1 MNRAPLSFAA
11 TSLLLSL
18 FVSLFL
24 SPLLA
29 APALAQSTPTFTY
42 AKPDAPKPVEV
53 AKPATPPPPPPPPVE
68 WKAQVKG
75 GFTLTTGNSQTI
87 GGVVGGSASRKEAG
101 NRVTV
106 DGGAAYGRSS
116 VIQPTVVTDTTAT
129 PPTNTITQLGRNDI
143 ETTNN
148 WFLKGR
154 YDRFFTLNNSGY
166 VSAQAAADK
175 IAGKSFFG
183 GGQIGYSRQ
192 LYKSTMNLVVAEIGY
207 DLSYERYVQIP
218 MTTHDPVTI
227 HSARVFAGE
236 TLTLT
241 PSTGIT
247 ASVEALFNLNKEG
260 AALNASTGSTPG
272 IPATA
277 GVDAFK
283 DTRVNGK
290 VGLTTTVFKRLSIGF
305 GVTVRYDQNP
315 APLPIPSGVPA
326 GTVFSTMALGT
337 PFAEKVDTL
346 TEATVI
352 YTFF

>member
-1 MNRAPLSFAA
+1 MKPSPLALSAI
-11 TSLLLSL
+11 SL
-18 FVSLFL
+18 FFAV
-24 SPLLA
+24 
-29 APALAQSTPTFTY
+29 PALAQTNPTFTF
-42 AKPDAPKPVEV
+42 AKPDTPKAADV
-53 AKPATPPPPPPPPVE
+53 AKPATPPPPPIE
-68 WKAQVKG
+68 WKVQVKG
-75 GFTLTTGNSQTI
+75 GFTMTTGNSQTI
-87 GGVVGGSASRKEAG
+87 GGVVGGSASRKEAS
-101 NRVTV
+101 NRLTL
-106 DGGAAYGRSS
+106 DGGAAYGRSN
-116 VIQPTVVTDTTAT
+116 VLQPTVVTDMST
-129 PPTNTITQLGRNDI
+129 PPMNTITELRRNDI

-166 VSAQAAADK
+166 VSAQVASDK
-175 IAGKSFFG
+175 IAGKSLFG

-192 LYKSTMNLVVAEIGY
+192 LYKSPMHLAVAEIGY
-207 DLSYERYVQIP
+207 DLSYESYVQVP
-218 MTTHDPVTI
+218 GTDHPSVTI
-227 HSARVFAGE
+227 HSARLFAGE

-247 ASVEALFNLNKEG
+247 ASVEALFNLNRESE
-260 AALNASTGSTPG
+260 ALNASTGSIPNT
-272 IPATA
+272 PATP

-290 VGLTTTVFKRLSIGF
+290 LGFTTTIFKRLAIGF

-315 APLPIPSGVPA
+315 APLPIPSGVA
-326 GTVFSTMALGT
+326 ANAMFSPLLGT

>member
-1 MNRAPLSFAA
+1 MKPSPLALTA
-11 TSLLLSL
+11 TLL
-18 FVSLFL
+18 FV
-24 SPLLA
+24 A
-29 APALAQSTPTFTY
+29 VPALAQTNPTFTF
-42 AKPDAPKPVEV
+42 AKPDMPKPADV
-53 AKPATPPPPPPPPVE
+53 AKPGTPPPPPPPPVE
-68 WKAQVKG
+68 WKVQAKG
-75 GFTLTTGNSQTI
+75 GFTMTTGNSQTI
-87 GGVVGGSASRKEAG
+87 GGVIGGSASRKEAS
-101 NRVTV
+101 NRLTL
-106 DGGAAYGRSS
+106 DGGAAYGRSN
-116 VIQPTVVTDTTAT
+116 VLQPLVTPGMPNAT
-129 PPTNTITQLGRNDI
+129 PPTPPTITMLPRNDI

-166 VSAQAAADK
+166 VSAQVASDQ
-175 IAGKSFFG
+175 IAGKSLFG

-192 LYKSTMNLVVAEIGY
+192 LYKSAMHLAVAEIGY
-207 DLSYERYVQIP
+207 DLSYESYVQVP
-218 MTTHDPVTI
+218 GTDHPSVTI
-227 HSARVFAGE
+227 HSARLFAGE

-247 ASVEALFNLNKEG
+247 ASVEALFNLNRESQ
-260 AALNASTGSTPG
+260 ALNAATGSIPG
-272 IPATA
+272 MPATA

-290 VGLTTTVFKRLSIGF
+290 VGFTTVVFKRLSIGF

-326 GTVFSTMALGT
+326 GTVFSTMDLGT
-337 PFAEKVDTL
+337 PFAQKLDTL

>member
-1 MNRAPLSFAA
+1 MKPSPLALSA
-11 TSLLLSL
+11 TSL
-18 FVSLFL
+18 FFAV
-24 SPLLA
+24 
-29 APALAQSTPTFTY
+29 PALAQTNPTFTF
-42 AKPDAPKPVEV
+42 AKPDTPKPADV

-68 WKAQVKG
+68 WKVQAKG
-75 GFTLTTGNSQTI
+75 GFTMTTGNSQTI
-87 GGVVGGSASRKEAG
+87 GGVIGGTASRREAS
-101 NRVTV
+101 NRVTL
-106 DGGAAYGRSS
+106 DGGAAYGRSN
-116 VIQPTVVTDTTAT
+116 VLQPTVLTDTSVT
-129 PPTNTITQLGRNDI
+129 PPTNTITALPRNDI

-154 YDRFFTLNNSGY
+154 YDRFFTPNNSGY
-166 VSAQAAADK
+166 VSAQIASDQ
-175 IAGKSFFG
+175 IAGKSLFG

-192 LYKSTMNLVVAEIGY
+192 LYKSPMHLAVAEIGY
-207 DLSYERYVQIP
+207 DLSYESYVQIP
-218 MTTHDPVTI
+218 GTDHPAVTI
-227 HSARVFAGE
+227 HSARLFAGE

-247 ASVEALFNLNKEG
+247 ASVEALFNLNRESE
-260 AALNASTGSTPG
+260 ALNAATGNIPNM
-272 IPATA
+272 PATA

-290 VGLTTTVFKRLSIGF
+290 VGFTTTIFKRLAIGF

-326 GTVFSTMALGT
+326 GSTFAASLGT